1 MINELKAT
9 LKRENNY
16 QLTENGAVGYKS
28 TGSAL
33 TDLNFRVT
41 SMRNGITPDDMR
53 LFCEAM
59 NDDLE
64 YAIKWLFFARD
75 VRGGMGER
83 DVFQRFYMQYA
94 ELYPNEAKA
103 TLKLVAE
110 FGKWKDVIDII
121 NIDQDNNLGGMELVS
136 ETFHSDIQ
144 NCMAGRSI
152 SLLAKWMPSIN
163 ASGKARQQAKRFVK
177 HFGLTHEGYRKMLSK
192 LRAYL
197 DVTEVKT
204 CANRWDE
211 IDYNKVSSNANKRYM
226 NAFKK
231 HDGERYMEHCTKALD
246 VTSNDVKMH
255 ASVLFPHEIWEKYTQ
270 LPGLSYD
277 DCYYRDYYANS
288 PYKFGY
294 DMVEPAPADISLEAM
309 WKNLADMGDCGNTM
323 VVVDGSG
330 SMTSGYPVRPINIAR
345 SLGVYF
351 AERCQGE
358 FNNILMEFSSRPKLI
373 DLNGCETLRDKIVE
387 LSKYTDCSN
396 TDIEAV
402 FMLILQS
409 AINAN
414 MKKSD
419 LPDRI
424 LIVSDMEFDRATSQT
439 RCVYGMKSLFNELA
453 DRFAKY
459 GYKLPKLV
467 FWNVNSRTKTIPM
480 TENEMGVVLVSG
492 FSPNIMSMVMS
503 NQTDPWLALKE
514 KLDSNRYDCVS
525 DTLKSVREN
534 D

>member
-16 QLTENGAVGYKS
+16 QMTENGAVGYRS

-41 SMRNGITPDDMR
+41 SMRNGITRDDMF

-59 NDDLE
+59 NEDLE

-110 FGKWKDVIDII
+110 FGRWKDVIDII
-121 NIDQDNNLGGMELVS
+121 NIDKDNNLGGLELVS

-144 NCMAGRSI
+144 NCMAGKSI

-177 HFGLTHEGYRKMLSK
+177 HFGLTYEGYRKMLSK

-204 CANRWDE
+204 CGNRWGD
-211 IDYNKVSSNANKRYM
+211 IDYNKVSSGANIRYTE
-226 NAFKK
+226 AFKK
-231 HDGERYMEHCTKALD
+231 HDGERYLEHCNKALD
-246 VTSNDVKMH
+246 VANNPDVKMH
-255 ASVLFPHEIWEKYTQ
+255 ASVLYPHEIWEKYTKQ
-270 LPGLSYD
+270 SY
-277 DCYYRDYYANS
+277 Y
-288 PYKFGY
+288 GY
-294 DMVEPAPADISLEAM
+294 DEILDTDISLESL
-309 WKNLADMGDCGNTM
+309 WENLADLGDCGNTM

-330 SMTSGYPVRPINIAR
+330 SMLSKCSFSNVRPINISR

-351 AERCQGE
+351 AERCKGE
-358 FNNILMEFSSRPKLI
+358 FHNILMEFSRNPKLI
-373 DLNGCETLRDKIVE
+373 DLNGCKTLRDKVVE
-387 LSKYTDCSN
+387 MCKYNDCTN

-402 FMLILQS
+402 FMLILET
-409 AINAN
+409 AVNAH
-414 MKKSD
+414 MSQSD

-424 LIVSDMEFDRATSQT
+424 LIVSDMEFDTATSYNS
-439 RCVYGMKSLFNELA
+439 RLYSMKSLFNELA

-467 FWNVNSRTKTIPM
+467 FWNVDSRTNTIPM
-480 TENEMGVVLVSG
+480 TENEMGVIMVSG
-492 FSPNIMSMVMS
+492 YSPNIMSMIMS
-503 NQTDPWLALKE
+503 NQTDPWLSLKE
-514 KLDSNRYDCVS
+514 KLDYERYDCIS
-525 DTLKSVREN
+525 DILKMIKE
-534 D
+534 

>member
-1 MINELKAT
+1 MVNELKAT

-16 QLTENGAVGYKS
+16 QVTENGAVGYKS
-28 TGSAL
+28 TGKAL

-41 SMRNGITPDDMR
+41 SMRNGITADDMS

-59 NDDLE
+59 NEDLE

-83 DVFQRFYMQYA
+83 DVFQKFYMKYA

-110 FGKWKDVIDII
+110 FGRWKDVIDII
-121 NIDQDNNLGGMELVS
+121 NIDQDNNLGGLELVS
-136 ETFHSDIQ
+136 ETFHSDIK
-144 NCMAGRSI
+144 NCMAGKSI

-163 ASGKARQQAKRFVK
+163 ASGKARQQAKRFAK
-177 HFGLTHEGYRKMLSK
+177 YFGLSYETYRKMLSK

-204 CANRWDE
+204 CANRWCE

-231 HDGERYMEHCTKALD
+231 HDGERYTEHCMKALD

-255 ASVLFPHEIWEKYTQ
+255 ASVLFPHEIWEKYTK
-270 LPGLSYD
+270 LPGLSYEE
-277 DCYYRDYYANS
+277 CEFRSSRYGLRYQT
-288 PYKFGY
+288 
-294 DMVEPAPADISLEAM
+294 EPAPADISLEAM
-309 WKNLADMGDCGNTM
+309 WKNLADLGDCGNTM

-330 SMTSGYPVRPINIAR
+330 SMTCGYPKPINIAR

-351 AERCQGE
+351 AERCKGE
-358 FNNILMEFSSRPKLI
+358 FNNILMEFSSSPKLI
-373 DLNGCETLRDKIVE
+373 DLNGCDTLRDKIVE
-387 LSKYTDCSN
+387 LSKYTACSN

-402 FMLILQS
+402 FMLILQT
-409 AINAN
+409 AINEN
-414 MKKSD
+414 MKQSD

-424 LIVSDMEFDRATSQT
+424 LIVSDMEFDEATNQT
-439 RCVYGMKSLFNELA
+439 KCMYGMKALFDELA
-453 DRFAKY
+453 DMFSKY

-503 NQTDPWLALKE
+503 NKTDPWLALKE
-514 KLDSNRYDCVS
+514 KLDSNRYDCIS
-525 DTLKSVREN
+525 DTLKAVREN

>member
-41 SMRNGITPDDMR
+41 SMRNGITRDDMF

-59 NDDLE
+59 NEDLE

-110 FGKWKDVIDII
+110 FGRWKDVIDII
-121 NIDQDNNLGGMELVS
+121 NIDQDNNLGGLELVKDVFY
-136 ETFHSDIQ
+136 TDIQ
-144 NCMAGRSI
+144 NRMAGRPI

-163 ASGKARQQAKRFVK
+163 ASGKARQQAKRFAK
-177 HFGLTHEGYRKMLSK
+177 YFDFSYEAYRKVLSK

-231 HDGERYMEHCTKALD
+231 HDGERYMEHCAKALD
-246 VTSNDVKMH
+246 ATSNDVKMH

-270 LPGLSYD
+270 LPGLSYYE
-277 DCYYRDYYANS
+277 CENRSYGWGHS
-288 PYKFGY
+288 S
-294 DMVEPAPADISLEAM
+294 EPAPADISLEAI

-330 SMTSGYPVRPINIAR
+330 SMTTACGYPVRPINIAR

-358 FNNILMEFSSRPKLI
+358 FNNILMEFSSHPKLI
-373 DLNGCETLRDKIVE
+373 DLNGCETSRDKVVE

-414 MKKSD
+414 MKQSD

-424 LIVSDMEFDRATSQT
+424 LIVSDMEFDTATNQT
-439 RCVYGMKSLFNELA
+439 RCVYGMKALFNELA

-503 NQTDPWLALKE
+503 DQTDPWLALKE